1 VDLGDFLWTLVVIFF
16 MVVYFMILF
25 SVIGDLFR
33 SKDLNGF
40 SKTIWIFALL
50 FLPLISLLVYVIAR
64 GDGMAERQIEAVGRA
79 QEQQMAMAKQIVATD
94 SSSAADQI
102 HKAKE
107 LLDSGA
113 ISQAEYDAIKA
124 KALA

>member
-1 VDLGDFLWTLVVIFF
+1 MDLGDFLWTLVVIFF